1 MKECTCI
8 RYSPQKFVKEELMC
22 REKESHKSHVN
33 HISWLDLT
41 CIMIGVE
48 RGGGRREKMEFLMQ
62 KKWLCIARTPF
73 PFPFFL
79 SLPLRILRLPR
90 RTCLD
95 YRSLI
100 MRTRWIK
107 FQIS

>member
-8 RYSPQKFVKEELMC
+8 RYSLQKFVKEELMC

-79 SLPLRILRLPR
+79 PPPSYFAPATQDMLGLPVTDHENSL
-90 RTCLD
+90 D
-95 YRSLI
+95 
-100 MRTRWIK
+100 
-107 FQIS
+107 

>member
-1 MKECTCI
+1 MKECICI
-8 RYSPQKFVKEELMC
+8 RYSLQKFVKEELMC

-33 HISWLDLT
+33 HISWFGLT

-48 RGGGRREKMEFLMQ
+48 RGGGRREKGVIMQ
-62 KKWLCIARTPF
+62 NNWLRIARTPF

-79 SLPLRILRLPR
+79 SLPLCILRLPR

-95 YRSLI
+95 YRSL
-100 MRTRWIK
+100 RTRWIK